1 MSSRHVEEG
10 AGREYAD
17 PRDHS
22 CSWCAKTVYSGRLT
36 QRQMMSGPM
45 WLCQTCD
52 EREFPP
58 RGSNRAAIRMLAF
71 AIERHGRYLSQY
83 RVARWEYVAA
93 RRTLTPQP
101 ELDRLLVTA
110 IGFRARWTCLDEAI
124 VAAERRLEV
133 AA

>member
-1 MSSRHVEEG
+1 MSSRHAEEG

-17 PRDHS
+17 LRDHS

-36 QRQMMSGPM
+36 QRQMMSEPM

-58 RGSNRAAIRMLAF
+58 RGRNRAAIRMF
-71 AIERHGRYLSQY
+71 AIADERRSLYLNQY
-83 RVARWEYVAA
+83 QAARQNYVAA
-93 RRTLTPQP
+93 RRTLTPEP

-110 IGFRARWTCLDEAI
+110 IGFRARWSTLDEAI
-124 VAAERRLEV
+124 VAAERRIEV